1 MNSKPILLVAGEPNS
16 IFLEILFKTYRKKK
30 VKKPLILICSLKLL
44 NLQMKKLNFKKKV
57 RILEFKKIKEYK
69 LDNKSINLID
79 VEFQPKKAFEKIS
92 SKSNVYIEN
101 CFKVA
106 IKLINLGVVNS
117 LINGPIS
124 KKNFLKNKF
133 LGITEYLA
141 KGFNKKKIA
150 MLIYNKELSVCP
162 ITTHLPLKQVTKK
175 INKSI
180 IFEKVNL
187 INFFYKKYFGFKPKI
202 AITGLNPHCE
212 SIEKNNED
220 KKIIEPAI
228 KNLLKRKFKVSG
240 PYSADT
246 IFLKRNR
253 SKFNVVIGMYHDQ
266 VLTPLKTLFEYDA
279 INITLGLPFIR
290 ISPDHG
296 PNEKMLG
303 KNLSN
308 PLSLIKAIHF
318 LENIK

>member
-1 MNSKPILLVAGEPNS
+1 MSSKPILLVAGEPNS

-30 VKKPLILICSLKLL
+30 IKKPLILICSLKLL

>member
-1 MNSKPILLVAGEPNS
+1 MSSKPILLVAGEPNS

-30 VKKPLILICSLKLL
+30 IKKPLILICSLKLL

-303 KNLSN
+303 RNLSN